1 MGFVKLRQIHIE
13 NEIIKMRDASCAD
26 FNAAISAVKKLVGM
40 EQRNLFHLLL
50 LRSVCPIN
58 KKTIDIVFQML

>member
-26 FNAAISAVKKLVGM
+26 FNAAISAVKTCGDGTENPVPSAVIAVSL
-40 EQRNLFHLLL
+40 
-50 LRSVCPIN
+50 PN
-58 KKTIDIVFQML
+58 K